1 MKAVTN
7 TYQAAMTDSADYPD
21 SGSRSAQLYNRA
33 LASLPGGNS
42 RTAVFREPYPI
53 YITRGEGAHVWDADG
68 VRRLDLINNQS
79 ALVHG
84 HSHPHIVKAVKTQ
97 VEKLTS
103 VCAPTETEI
112 LLAEELC
119 RRVRSIERVS
129 FCNSGSEAV
138 LFAVRAARAHTGK
151 DIVAKVEGSYHG
163 NIDAVEISVFPKP
176 NQWGDVGAPQALP
189 EGLGIPAHV
198 VENTLVLP
206 FNDVDAARQLI
217 VQHASQLACVLI
229 DPAPPR
235 LGFLEASDSFL
246 QMLREETTRHGI
258 VLIFDEVY
266 AFRQSRG
273 GAQQRRGVDAD
284 LTALGKLIGGGLPIG
299 ATAGSADILSVFD
312 PRNGGASAG
321 HAGTFNANPLSMTAG
336 IAALDLLTD
345 AQFDHLEALGAQAR
359 EGLQGALEDAGLPG
373 TINGTGSLFS
383 MMIGHGG
390 PVRNVRDITA
400 AMTAVREDGR
410 TPRELGVAYARHLI
424 NAGFIGAM
432 PSTFVLSTAMTAKHI
447 DLFVEASRDALKK
460 VASA

>member
-1 MKAVTN
+1 MTARTLDGEPVPGAN
-7 TYQAAMTDSADYPD
+7 TDYPD
-21 SGSRSAQLYNRA
+21 MASRSAQLYARA
-33 LASLPGGNS
+33 LESLPGGNS

-53 YITRGEGAHVWDADG
+53 YIARGEGAHVWDVDG

-84 HSHPHIVKAVKTQ
+84 HSHPHIVSAVRSQ
-97 VEKLTS
+97 VENLTS
-103 VCAPTETEI
+103 VCAPTESEI

-119 RRVRSIERVS
+119 RRVRSFERVS

-138 LFAVRAARAHTGK
+138 LFAIRAARAHTGR

-163 NIDAVEISVFPKP
+163 NLDAVEVSVFPKP
-176 NQWGDVGAPQALP
+176 NQWGDASAPQALP

-198 VENTLVLP
+198 VDNTLVLP
-206 FNDVDAARQLI
+206 FNNVDAARTLLRA
-217 VQHASQLACVLI
+217 HGSRLACVLV

-246 QMLREETTRHGI
+246 QMLREETSRQGI

-266 AFRQSRG
+266 AFRQSHG

-299 ATAGSADILSVFD
+299 ATAGSAEILSVFD
-312 PRNGGASAG
+312 PRNGGARAG

-336 IAALDLLTD
+336 LAALDLLTHESF
-345 AQFDHLEALGAQAR
+345 AHLDALGSRAR
-359 EGLQGALEDAGLPG
+359 EGLRGALSDAGLPG
-373 TINGTGSLFS
+373 VVNGVGSLFS
-383 MMIGHGG
+383 MLIGSDARVFD
-390 PVRNVRDITA
+390 VRSISA
-400 AMTAVREDGR
+400 AMTTARPDGR
-410 TPRELGVAYARHLI
+410 TPRDLAAAFARHMM

-432 PSTFVLSTAMTAKHI
+432 PSTFVLSTAMTMTDVDAVIH
-447 DLFVEASRDALKK
+447 ASREALKRI
-460 VASA
+460 ATA

>member
-1 MKAVTN
+1 MTAVSKSP
-7 TYQAAMTDSADYPD
+7 QAKGPAAHPNSSSHSA
-21 SGSRSAQLYNRA
+21 RLYERA

-53 YITRGEGAHVWDADG
+53 YISRGEGAYVWDADG
-68 VRRLDLINNQS
+68 VQRLDLINNQS

-84 HSHPHIVKAVKTQ
+84 HSHPHIVKAVKAQ

-103 VCAPTETEI
+103 VCAPTESEI

-119 RRVRSIERVS
+119 NRVRSIERVS

-138 LFAVRAARAHTGK
+138 LFAVRAARAHTGR

-176 NQWGDVGAPQALP
+176 NQWGEAVAPQALP

-217 VQHASQLACVLI
+217 RTHASNLACVLI

-235 LGFLEASDSFL
+235 LGFIEASDSFL
-246 QMLREETTRHGI
+246 QMLREETTKHGI

-299 ATAGSADILSVFD
+299 ATAGSAEILSVFD
-312 PRNGGASAG
+312 PRNGGARAG
-321 HAGTFNANPLSMTAG
+321 HAGTFNANPLSMSAG
-336 IAALDLLTD
+336 LAALELLTQD
-345 AQFDHLEALGAQAR
+345 GFDHLEALGARAR
-359 EGLQGALEDAGLPG
+359 EGLRGALSDAGLPG
-373 TINGTGSLFS
+373 MVHGVGSLFS
-383 MMIGHGG
+383 LMIGYDG
-390 PVRNVRDITA
+390 PAHNVRDISLGMA
-400 AMTAVREDGR
+400 SARADGR
-410 TPRELGVAYARHLI
+410 TPRELGVAYARQMI
-424 NAGFIGAM
+424 NAGFLGAM
-432 PSTFVLSTAMTAKHI
+432 PSTFVLSTAMTMQHV
-447 DLFVEASRDALKK
+447 DMLVEASRDAFKTI
-460 VASA
+460 AAG

>member
-1 MKAVTN
+1 
-7 TYQAAMTDSADYPD
+7 MTSLTQTEETSMTGRAEYPD
-21 SGSRSAQLYNRA
+21 AGSRSASLYTRA
-33 LASLPGGNS
+33 LSSLPGGNS

-53 YITRGEGAHVWDADG
+53 YIERGEGAYVWDVDG
-68 VRRLDLINNQS
+68 TRRLDLINNQS

-84 HSHPHIVKAVKTQ
+84 HSHPQIVKAVQAQ

-138 LFAVRAARAHTGK
+138 LFAIRAARAHTGR

-176 NQWGDVGAPQALP
+176 NQWGEAGAPQALP

-217 VQHASQLACVLI
+217 RQHASQLACVVV

-246 QMLREETTRHGI
+246 EMLREETMRHGI

-273 GAQQRRGVDAD
+273 GAQGRRGIDAD

-312 PRNGGASAG
+312 PRNGGARAG
-321 HAGTFNANPLSMTAG
+321 HAGTFNANPLSMAAG
-336 IAALDLLTD
+336 LAALDLLSD
-345 AQFDHLEALGAQAR
+345 AEFAHLDALGARAR
-359 EGLQGALEDAGLPG
+359 EGLRGALEDAGLPG
-373 TINGTGSLFS
+373 TVNGAGSLLS
-383 MMIGHGG
+383 MMIGHAG
-390 PVRNVRDITA
+390 PVHNVRDITA
-400 AMTAVREDGR
+400 AMTGVRADGR

-432 PSTFVLSTAMTAKHI
+432 PSMFVLSTAMTADHV
-447 DLFVEASRDALKK
+447 DRLVDASREALKK
-460 VASA
+460 IAIA